1 MTDVKLIPDSD
12 DVGTKFKIIGISVTF
27 GLNAIVFILYFFFSG
42 LTWNLSLINYL
53 FIDLEGEFENVVKE
67 ITIYE
72 SFDGTRFDSLNEA
85 ENYEEC
91 LKNQA
96 KRALCNHDYEA
107 WEDYMF
113 TRSRETD

>member
-1 MTDVKLIPDSD
+1 M
-12 DVGTKFKIIGISVTF
+12 
-27 GLNAIVFILYFFFSG
+27 
-42 LTWNLSLINYL
+42 
-53 FIDLEGEFENVVKE
+53 VKE

-72 SFDGTRFDSLNEA
+72 AFDGTRFDFQDEA
-85 ENYEEC
+85 SNYEER

-96 KRALCNHDYEA
+96 IRSLCNHDYEA

>member
-1 MTDVKLIPDSD
+1 M
-12 DVGTKFKIIGISVTF
+12 
-27 GLNAIVFILYFFFSG
+27 
-42 LTWNLSLINYL
+42 
-53 FIDLEGEFENVVKE
+53 VKE

-72 SFDGTRFDSLNEA
+72 SFDGTRFDSLNDA

-96 KRALCNHDYEA
+96 IRSLCNHDYDG

-113 TRSRETD
+113 TKSTETN

>member
-1 MTDVKLIPDSD
+1 M
-12 DVGTKFKIIGISVTF
+12 
-27 GLNAIVFILYFFFSG
+27 
-42 LTWNLSLINYL
+42 
-53 FIDLEGEFENVVKE
+53 VKE

-85 ENYEEC
+85 ENYEER

-96 KRALCNHDYEA
+96 IRSLCNHDYDE

-113 TRSRETD
+113 TLPKENS